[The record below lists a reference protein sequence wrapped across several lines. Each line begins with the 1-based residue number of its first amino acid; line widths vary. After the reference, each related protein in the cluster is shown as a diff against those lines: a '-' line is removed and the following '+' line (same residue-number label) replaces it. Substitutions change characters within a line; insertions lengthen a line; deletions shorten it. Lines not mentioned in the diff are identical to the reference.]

1 MNLTLNAVVRWL
13 IYSKSF
19 SLHTCITVILFSSI
33 LINLTMKYDIKIN
46 PDVVF
51 TKLVKLNS
59 GNLLVLM
66 AGLDDVGSSAHLYL
80 N

>member
-1 MNLTLNAVVRWL
+1 M
-13 IYSKSF
+13 
-19 SLHTCITVILFSSI
+19 TVILFSSI
-33 LINLTMKYDIKIN
+33 LINLTMKYDIEIN
-46 PDVVF
+46 PDVVL

-66 AGLDDVGSSAHLYL
+66 ADLDDVGSSARLYL